1 MNQTIQQLRI
11 AYLGVDLAK
20 HVFHVCGMTRHGKVV
35 LEKRFTRARLERF
48 TAQLPPCRVGLEACG
63 SAHHWARLLIGQG
76 HDARLI
82 APHFVKPFVKS
93 NKNDARDAE
102 AICEAV
108 SRPNMRFVPVRSE
121 ASQAVQLL
129 HRMRE
134 RIVKSRTRTI
144 TQLRSM
150 LSEFG
155 VVVPLGANQ
164 FRKRVPEILEDGEN
178 GLLPTVRELLADGY
192 AEVLGLDAR
201 EAQYRARIEGHVA
214 WDERC
219 RRLKTIP
226 GFGDLCASALVA
238 KFGDGEG
245 FRNGREMA
253 ACVGVVPKQHS
264 TGGKP
269 KLGPISKRGDVYL
282 RTLIVQGA
290 QAALRCAG
298 DKEDGRS
305 RWACGVRQRRHRNVA
320 AVALANKNIRIAWAL
335 LRHGGTY
342 REAVSMA

>member
-1 MNQTIQQLRI
+1 MNKTIQQHRI

-35 LEKRFTRARLERF
+35 LEKRLTRVRLERF
-48 TAQLPPCRVGLEACG
+48 AAQLPPCRVGLEACG
-63 SAHHWARLLIGQG
+63 SAHHWARLFRCQG

-82 APHFVKPFVKS
+82 APSFVKPFVKS

-102 AICEAV
+102 AIAEAV

-134 RIVKSRTRTI
+134 RIVRSRTRTI

-155 VVVPLGANQ
+155 VVIPLGANQ

-201 EAQYRARIEGHVA
+201 AAQYQARIEAHVA
-214 WDERC
+214 SDERC

-253 ACVGVVPKQHS
+253 ACVGLAPRQAS

-282 RTLIVQGA
+282 RALIVQGA
-290 QAALRCAG
+290 QAALRFAG

-305 RWACGVRQRRHRNVA
+305 RWACGIQQRHHRNVA

-342 REAVSMA
+342 REDVSMA

>member
-1 MNQTIQQLRI
+1 MNKTIHQPQI

-20 HVFHVCGMTRHGKVV
+20 NVFHVCGMTRSGRVM
-35 LEKRFTRARLERF
+35 LEKRFTRTQLERF
-48 TAQLPPCRVGLEACG
+48 TEQLPPCRIGLEACG

-82 APHFVKPFVKS
+82 PPSFVKPYLKS

-102 AICEAV
+102 AICEAA
-108 SRPNMRFVPVRSE
+108 SRPNMRFVPLRSE

-134 RIVKSRTRTI
+134 RIVNSRTRTI
-144 TQLRSM
+144 TQLRAM

-155 VVVPLGANQ
+155 VVIPQGANR

-178 GLLPTVRELLADGY
+178 GLLPDVRGLLADGY

-201 EAQYRARIEGHVA
+201 EQQYRKRIEAHVA
-214 WDERC
+214 SDERC

-238 KFGDGEG
+238 KFGNGEG
-245 FRNGREMA
+245 FRRGRDMS
-253 ACVGVVPKQHS
+253 ACLGLVPQQSS

-282 RTLIVQGA
+282 RTLVVQGA
-290 QAALRCAG
+290 QAVLRFAG
-298 DKEDGRS
+298 DKADVRS
-305 RWACGVRQRRHRNVA
+305 RWACGIQQRNHRNAA
-320 AVALANKNIRIAWAL
+320 AVALTNKNIRIAWAL
-335 LRHGGTY
+335 LRHGGIY
-342 REAVSMA
+342 REEDSMA

>member
-1 MNQTIQQLRI
+1 MNKTIHQPQI

-20 HVFHVCGMTRHGKVV
+20 NVFHACGMTGSGKVV
-35 LEKRFTRARLERF
+35 LEKRFTRTQLEQF
-48 TAQLPPCRVGLEACG
+48 SAQLPPCRIGLEACG

-82 APHFVKPFVKS
+82 APSFVKPFVKS

-108 SRPNMRFVPVRSE
+108 GRPNMRFVPVRSE
-121 ASQAVQLL
+121 ESQAVQLL

-134 RIVKSRTRTI
+134 RTVNSRTRTI
-144 TQLRSM
+144 IQLRSM

-155 VVVPLGANQ
+155 VVIPQGANR

-178 GLLPTVRELLADGY
+178 GLLPEIRELLADGY

-201 EAQYRARIEGHVA
+201 EEHYRAQIKAHA
-214 WDERC
+214 ASDERC

-226 GFGDLCASALVA
+226 GFGPLCASALVA

-245 FRNGREMA
+245 FRNGREMS
-253 ACVGVVPKQHS
+253 ACLGLVPQQAS
-264 TGGKP
+264 TGGKA

-282 RTLIVQGA
+282 RTLAIQGA
-290 QAALRCAG
+290 RAALRVAG
-298 DKEDGRS
+298 NKEDTLS
-305 RWACGVRQRRHRNVA
+305 RWVCDVQQRHHRNVA

-342 REAVSMA
+342 REEVSMA

>member
-1 MNQTIQQLRI
+1 MSKTIHQQRI

-20 HVFHVCGMTRHGKVV
+20 NVFHVCGMTRHGKVV
-35 LEKRFTRARLERF
+35 LEKRFTRIQLERF
-48 TAQLPPCRVGLEACG
+48 AAQLPPCRVGLEACG

-82 APHFVKPFVKS
+82 APSFVKPFVKS

-102 AICEAV
+102 AVCEAV

-134 RIVKSRTRTI
+134 RIVNSRTRTI

-155 VVVPLGANQ
+155 VVIPLGANQ

-178 GLLPTVRELLADGY
+178 GLLPEVRELLADGY

-201 EAQYRARIEGHVA
+201 EAQYQTRIEAHVA
-214 WDERC
+214 SDERC

-226 GFGDLCASALVA
+226 GFGPLCASALVA

-253 ACVGVVPKQHS
+253 ACVGLVPRQAS

-290 QAALRCAG
+290 QAALRFAG
-298 DKEDGRS
+298 DKEDARS
-305 RWACGVRQRRHRNVA
+305 RWACGIQQRNHRNVA

-342 REAVSMA
+342 REEVSMA

>member
-1 MNQTIQQLRI
+1 MNKTIHQHRI

-20 HVFHVCGMTRHGKVV
+20 TVFHVCGMTRHGKVV
-35 LEKRFTRARLERF
+35 LEKRLTRARLERF

-82 APHFVKPFVKS
+82 APSFVKPFVKS

-108 SRPNMRFVPVRSE
+108 SRPNMRFVPVRTE
-121 ASQAVQLL
+121 KSQAVQLL

-134 RIVKSRTRTI
+134 RTVRARTRTI

-155 VVVPLGANQ
+155 VVVPLGTNRFHKQMPA
-164 FRKRVPEILEDGEN
+164 ILEDGEN
-178 GLLPTVRELLADGY
+178 GLLPEVRELLADGY

-201 EAQYRARIEGHVA
+201 AAQYQARIEAHVA
-214 WDERC
+214 SDERC

-226 GFGDLCASALVA
+226 GFGPLCASALVA

-253 ACVGVVPKQHS
+253 ACLGLVPQQAS
-264 TGGKP
+264 TGGKA

-282 RTLIVQGA
+282 RTLVVQGA
-290 QAALRCAG
+290 QAALRFAG
-298 DKEDGRS
+298 NKADARS
-305 RWACGVRQRRHRNVA
+305 RWACGIQQRNHRNVA

-335 LRHGGTY
+335 LRHGGIY
-342 REAVSMA
+342 REDVSMA

>member
-1 MNQTIQQLRI
+1 MNKTIHQPRI
-11 AYLGVDLAK
+11 TYLGADLAK
-20 HVFHVCGMTRHGKVV
+20 NVFHVCGMSRHGEVV
-35 LEKRFTRARLERF
+35 LEKRFTRAQLERF
-48 TAQLPPCRVGLEACG
+48 TESLAPCRVGLEACG
-63 SAHHWARLLIGQG
+63 SAHHWARLLIRQG

-82 APHFVKPFVKS
+82 APSFVKPFVKS

-134 RIVKSRTRTI
+134 RIVNSRTRTI

-155 VVVPLGANQ
+155 VVIPLGANQ
-164 FRKRVPEILEDGEN
+164 FRKRVPEILEDSEN
-178 GLLPTVRELLADGY
+178 GLLPEVRELLADGH

-201 EAQYRARIEGHVA
+201 EAQYLTRIEAHVA
-214 WDERC
+214 SDERC

-226 GFGDLCASALVA
+226 GIGPLCASALVA
-238 KFGDGEG
+238 KFGDGES
-245 FRNGREMA
+245 FKNGREMA
-253 ACVGVVPKQHS
+253 ACLGLVPKQTS

-269 KLGPISKRGDVYL
+269 KLGPISKRGDGYL
-282 RTLIVQGA
+282 RTLMVQGA
-290 QAALRCAG
+290 QSSLRFAG
-298 DKEDGRS
+298 NKTDGRS
-305 RWACGVRQRRHRNVA
+305 RWACGIQQRSHRNVA
-320 AVALANKNIRIAWAL
+320 AVALAGKNVRIA
-335 LRHGGTY
+335 
-342 REAVSMA
+342 

>member
-1 MNQTIQQLRI
+1 MNKTIHQPRV

-20 HVFHVCGMTRHGKVV
+20 NVFHVCGMTRHAEVV
-35 LEKRFTRARLERF
+35 LEKRLTRTQLERF
-48 TAQLPPCRVGLEACG
+48 TESLAPCRVGLEACG
-63 SAHHWARLLIGQG
+63 SAHHWARLLTGQG

-82 APHFVKPFVKS
+82 APSFVKPFVKS

-108 SRPNMRFVPVRSE
+108 SRPNMRFVPLRSE

-134 RIVKSRTRTI
+134 RIVHSRTRTI

-155 VVVPLGANQ
+155 VVIPQGANR
-164 FRKRVPEILEDGEN
+164 FRKRIPEILEDGEN
-178 GLLPTVRELLADGY
+178 GLLPDVRGLLADGH

-201 EAQYRARIEGHVA
+201 EAQYRAQIEAHVA
-214 WDERC
+214 SDERC

-226 GFGDLCASALVA
+226 GFGPLCASALVA
-238 KFGDGEG
+238 KFGNGEG

-253 ACVGVVPKQHS
+253 ACLGLVPRQAS
-264 TGGKP
+264 TGGKA
-269 KLGPISKRGDVYL
+269 KLGPISKRGDGYL
-282 RTLIVQGA
+282 RTLVVQGA
-290 QAALRCAG
+290 QSSLRFAG
-298 DKEDGRS
+298 NKTDARS
-305 RWACGVRQRRHRNVA
+305 RWACGIQQRNHRNVA
-320 AVALANKNIRIAWAL
+320 AVALANKNVRIAWAL

-342 REAVSMA
+342 REEVSMA